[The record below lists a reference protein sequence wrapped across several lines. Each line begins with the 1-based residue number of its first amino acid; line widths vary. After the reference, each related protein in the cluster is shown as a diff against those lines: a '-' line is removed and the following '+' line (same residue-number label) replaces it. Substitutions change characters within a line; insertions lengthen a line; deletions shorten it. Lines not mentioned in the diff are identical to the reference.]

1 MSGKLKEIKLRIGAV
16 KDTQQITK
24 AMKMV
29 SASKLKR
36 AQDAIKQVR
45 PYSEKLNEV
54 LGNIV
59 TGLDGDISLSLA
71 KERKVERVLVVLLTS
86 DRGLC
91 GAFNANLIKRAKG
104 LIDEKYKDLAD
115 SGNISLMT
123 IGKKGYDFFR
133 NKVSFVNDEFVES
146 IAKPTFAKN
155 ATIAELIIEAFEA
168 NEFDRVEV
176 IYSKFKNAAVQD
188 FSVEQFLPIQV
199 NAKAAEGGSN
209 NDFLYEPNRA
219 NILEDLV
226 PRILKT
232 YFHTMVL
239 DNVASEHGARMTSMD
254 NATSNCDEL
263 VNDLTILYNRAR
275 QAAITTELT
284 EIVSGAAALEAS

>member
-123 IGKKGYDFFR
+123 IGKK
-133 NKVSFVNDEFVES
+133 
-146 IAKPTFAKN
+146 
-155 ATIAELIIEAFEA
+155 
-168 NEFDRVEV
+168 
-176 IYSKFKNAAVQD
+176 
-188 FSVEQFLPIQV
+188 
-199 NAKAAEGGSN
+199 
-209 NDFLYEPNRA
+209 
-219 NILEDLV
+219 
-226 PRILKT
+226 
-232 YFHTMVL
+232 
-239 DNVASEHGARMTSMD
+239 
-254 NATSNCDEL
+254 
-263 VNDLTILYNRAR
+263 
-275 QAAITTELT
+275 
-284 EIVSGAAALEAS
+284 